1 MAHQIA
7 HVLRF
12 THSPTRRF
20 SDSALW
26 AQPLALSS
34 SKRSEDPACCEAAAG
49 HWEKAMIQG
58 TQKPR
63 FSKRDRGFCYL
74 KSTNLTAAM
83 EGLFKEKMTELSV
96 KLYKQFAK
104 ENKIEATIKKNLE
117 VLDYGE

>member
-26 AQPLALSS
+26 PQPLALSP

-58 TQKPR
+58 PQKPR
-63 FSKRDRGFCYL
+63 FSDREVGFFML
-74 KSTNLTAAM
+74 KACPVKLQTILPRLNVLSTN
-83 EGLFKEKMTELSV
+83 KS
-96 KLYKQFAK
+96 QRQ
-104 ENKIEATIKKNLE
+104 I
-117 VLDYGE
+117 

>member
-20 SDSALW
+20 PDSALW
-26 AQPLALSS
+26 AQPLALSP

-58 TQKPR
+58 TQNPV
-63 FSKRDRGFCYL
+63 SY
-74 KSTNLTAAM
+74 
-83 EGLFKEKMTELSV
+83 
-96 KLYKQFAK
+96 
-104 ENKIEATIKKNLE
+104 IETGVFYA
-117 VLDYGE
+117 